1 MPVLPDLRQ
10 MLATGDRRSVGRVA
24 EVVDLLRDQPQHVAK
39 LIPLL
44 WEENSAVRMRAADA
58 LEKISC
64 EQPRLL
70 APFRS
75 ELLGLMAET
84 TQQELRWHLAQMAP
98 RMSLASPQRRRA
110 MAILESYLSDRSSIV
125 KTFAMQ
131 GLWELSLLEPS
142 LRAGVI
148 ETIRQLTRSG
158 TPAMRAR
165 GRNLL
170 KLSG

>member
-1 MPVLPDLRQ
+1 MPVLPNLRQ
-10 MLATGDRRSVGRVA
+10 MLAAGDRRSVGRVA
-24 EVVDLLRDQPQHVAK
+24 EVVDLLRSQPRRAAE

-44 WEENSAVRMRAADA
+44 WDEDPAIRMRAADA
-58 LEKISC
+58 LEKLSR
-64 EQPRLL
+64 EQPLLL
-70 APFRS
+70 APFLS

-98 RMSLASPQRRRA
+98 RMSLTSQQRRRA
-110 MAILESYLSDRSSIV
+110 MAILEDYLSDRSSIV
-125 KTFAMQ
+125 KTCAMQ
-131 GLWELSLLEPS
+131 GLWELSLLELS
-142 LRAGVI
+142 LRPAVI

-170 KLSG
+170 KRAG